1 MSTNVEEV
9 LFRTQPEQY
18 GAQYSEHY
26 MEIYKSYVAT
36 AEAISTRRQNAN
48 AFFLTVNTAIVAVLG
63 YSNPCF
69 QQTVGHLIWAIS
81 LCGMLI
87 SYTWYRLIRSYK
99 GLNSA
104 KFKVIHLIENKL
116 PLAAFDAEWEAVG
129 RGRDR
134 KKYLPFTHVEWIV
147 PWVFL
152 ALHVIIFAFAFPW
165 SPLCAIVP
173 GKP

>member
-1 MSTNVEEV
+1 MSVNIEEV

-18 GAQYSEHY
+18 GAQYAPHY
-26 MEIYKSYVAT
+26 MEIYKTYVAT
-36 AEAISTRRQNAN
+36 AEAISTRRQKSN
-48 AFFLTVNTAIVAVLG
+48 AFFLTVNTAIIAGLG
-63 YSNPCF
+63 YSNPCL
-69 QQTVGHLIWAIS
+69 QQTLGRLVWVIS
-81 LCGMLI
+81 LAGILI

-99 GLNSA
+99 GLSSA
-104 KFKVIHLIENKL
+104 KFKVIHLIESKL

-134 KKYLPFTHVEWIV
+134 KKYLPFTHVETIV

-152 ALHVIIFAFAFPW
+152 VLHLIIFAYAFPW
-165 SPLCAIVP
+165 SPICAVVP